1 MHIRLRLQV
10 AAAFHALSLDD
21 VIGAIQGPRM
31 GPIRG
36 EHFLSPSYGLPFR
49 GVYLGD
55 AAVYMANRAF
65 RSHTD
70 TLDELLDA

>member
-1 MHIRLRLQV
+1 MHDGMHIRLQV

-36 EHFLSPSYGLPFR
+36 EHFLSPSWWPF
-49 GVYLGD
+49 GEVPQFWLTEPSD
-55 AAVYMANRAF
+55 
-65 RSHTD
+65 
-70 TLDELLDA
+70 LIQIDELLDA

>member
-1 MHIRLRLQV
+1 MHDGMHIRLQV

-36 EHFLSPSYGLPFR
+36 EHFLSPLSYGLSFR

-55 AAVYMANRAF
+55 ATVLAKRAF
-65 RSHTD
+65 RSHTGR
-70 TLDELLDA
+70 